1 MYDKQ
6 ITINPIRFNITSVPR
21 CELIRIEQ
29 QECRLIEENPTDH
42 KNINISPLNKPFLN
56 LISLKTFTRPAA
68 FFKTALSF
76 KLLVSIK
83 NISIKVMVMLM

>member
-1 MYDKQ
+1 MIDKQ

-42 KNINISPLNKPFLN
+42 KNINMSPLNNPFSN
-56 LISLKTFTRPAA
+56 LLSLKSFTRPAT
-68 FFKTALSF
+68 FFKTAISF
-76 KLLVSIK
+76 KLVLARLHK
-83 NISIKVMVMLM
+83 TRTRKP